1 MTKTLTIAAAA
12 LTLGACA
19 GTEAEAL
26 ELGYGLSLGNTA
38 TAEYNVDT
46 EVMSL
51 TTEPTL
57 SYAVPTVGVGL
68 SVGTEL
74 SIYEDEFVD
83 ATFETMPTLD
93 FRADKEVYTGL
104 TVYGEVSYDLE
115 AEARGDAVLGV
126 SFSF

>member
-1 MTKTLTIAAAA
+1 MTKTLSIAAIVAVMA
-12 LTLGACA
+12 SSAS
-19 GTEAEAL
+19 AL
-26 ELGYGLSLGNTA
+26 ELGYGLSLSNTA

-51 TTEPTL
+51 KTEPTL
-57 SYAVPTVGVGL
+57 AYAAPYGVGV

-83 ATFETMPTLD
+83 ATFETLPTLD
-93 FRADKEVYTGL
+93 FRADREVHTGL

-115 AEARGDAVLGV
+115 AEERGDAVLGV